1 MAIINICR
9 VLISIIIFANSE
21 TPYELFSI
29 GCQLEL
35 DGKIEEAI
43 EYYKQVKDLTPESS
57 EIYISLANALY
68 QIRKFDEGINI
79 AKEGLLITD
88 DKAQMYHTIAIGNIG
103 KGDFEEAIEFQKK
116 SVQIEPENIDIYNS
130 LSILYEVVKDKNNA
144 RQVLVNMPDSL
155 KTPDVFTRLGSLSG
169 KLSDHETAIKY
180 YHQAYTLDT
189 TNIAALI
196 GIGTGFDIL
205 NVKDSAIY
213 YYEKSLREDTLV
225 LTVGKRLVD
234 LYSDTDKYG
243 NLINMAQRILEF
255 DYNDGHI
262 RRSLGFGLYKTGMLR
277 EALNEFLIASRLDPK
292 DTYSRFYTGRIYLEQ
307 GNYNAALKE
316 IKQAIK
322 INPDFVEL
330 WVYLGFVA
338 IDIKDFETAEYAFT
352 EAAYH
357 GGDLIQIYYLFGVTA
372 EMQQRYNEAYL
383 YYHKSLKV
391 DPQSLSTLEAL
402 ASLCDRIEKKDEAF
416 RTFQKIIELD
426 TTNSTALNYVGY
438 SYAEQNDSLEYAL
451 QLINKAL
458 LIEKDNGYYIDS
470 RGWVFYQMGKY
481 DEALEELKNASAII
495 EDAVILEH
503 LGDVYLK
510 LNDSEKAKEA
520 YEKAL
525 EYDFENSVLK
535 EKLQKLSE

>member
-35 DGKIEEAI
+35 NGKIEEAI

>member
-43 EYYKQVKDLTPESS
+43 KYYKQVKDLTPESS

-88 DKAQMYHTIAIGNIG
+88 DKTQMYHTIAIGNIG
-103 KGDFEEAIEFQKK
+103 KGDFKEAIEFQKK
-116 SVQIEPENIDIYNS
+116 SIQIEPENIDIYNS

-144 RQVLVNMPDSL
+144 RQVLVNIPDSL

-255 DYNDGHI
+255 NFNDGHI

-316 IKQAIK
+316 INQAIK

-330 WVYLGFVA
+330 WIYLGFVA

-438 SYAEQNDSLEYAL
+438 TYAEQNDSLEYAL

-481 DEALEELKNASAII
+481 DEALEELKNASAIV

-510 LNDSEKAKEA
+510 LNDSERAKEA

>member
-35 DGKIEEAI
+35 NGKIEEAI

-103 KGDFEEAIEFQKK
+103 KGDFKEAIEFQKK
-116 SVQIEPENIDIYNS
+116 SMQIEPENIDIYNS

-180 YHQAYTLDT
+180 YHQAYSLDT

-316 IKQAIK
+316 ISQAIK

-330 WVYLGFVA
+330 WIYLGFVA

>member
-88 DKAQMYHTIAIGNIG
+88 DKTQMYHTIAIGNIG
-103 KGDFEEAIEFQKK
+103 KGDFKEAIEFQKK
-116 SVQIEPENIDIYNS
+116 SIQIEPENIDIYNS

-144 RQVLVNMPDSL
+144 RQVLVNIPDSL

-255 DYNDGHI
+255 NFNDGHI

-316 IKQAIK
+316 INQAIK

-330 WVYLGFVA
+330 WIYLGFVA

-438 SYAEQNDSLEYAL
+438 TYAEQNDSLEYAL

-481 DEALEELKNASAII
+481 DEALEELKNASAIV

-510 LNDSEKAKEA
+510 LNDSERAKEA

>member
-88 DKAQMYHTIAIGNIG
+88 DKTQMYHTIAIGNIG
-103 KGDFEEAIEFQKK
+103 KGDFKEAIEFQKK
-116 SVQIEPENIDIYNS
+116 SIQIEAENIDIYNS

-144 RQVLVNMPDSL
+144 RQVLVNIPDSL

-255 DYNDGHI
+255 NFNDGHI

-316 IKQAIK
+316 INQAIK

-330 WVYLGFVA
+330 WIYLGFVA

-438 SYAEQNDSLEYAL
+438 TYAEQNDSLEYAL

-481 DEALEELKNASAII
+481 DEALEELKNASAIV

-510 LNDSEKAKEA
+510 LNDSERAKEA

>member
-68 QIRKFDEGINI
+68 QISKFDEGINI

-88 DKAQMYHTIAIGNIG
+88 DKTQMYHTIAIGNIG
-103 KGDFEEAIEFQKK
+103 KGDFKEAIEFQKK
-116 SVQIEPENIDIYNS
+116 SIQIEAENIDIYNS

-144 RQVLVNMPDSL
+144 RQVLVNIPDSL

-255 DYNDGHI
+255 NFNDGHI

-316 IKQAIK
+316 INQAIK

-330 WVYLGFVA
+330 WIYLGFVA

-438 SYAEQNDSLEYAL
+438 TYAEQNDSLEYAL

-481 DEALEELKNASAII
+481 DEALEELKNASAIV

-510 LNDSEKAKEA
+510 LNDSERAKEA

>member
-88 DKAQMYHTIAIGNIG
+88 DKTQMYHTIAIGNIG
-103 KGDFEEAIEFQKK
+103 KGDFKEAIEFQKK
-116 SVQIEPENIDIYNS
+116 SIQIEPENIDIYNS

-144 RQVLVNMPDSL
+144 RQVLVNIPDSL

-255 DYNDGHI
+255 NFNDGHI

-316 IKQAIK
+316 INQAIK

-330 WVYLGFVA
+330 WIYLGFVA

-481 DEALEELKNASAII
+481 DEALEELKNASAIV

-510 LNDSEKAKEA
+510 LNDSERAKEA

>member
-35 DGKIEEAI
+35 NGKIEEAI

-103 KGDFEEAIEFQKK
+103 KGDFKEAIEFQKK
-116 SVQIEPENIDIYNS
+116 SMQIEPENIDIYNS

-180 YHQAYTLDT
+180 YHQAYSLDT

-316 IKQAIK
+316 ISQAIK

-330 WVYLGFVA
+330 WIYLGFVA

-438 SYAEQNDSLEYAL
+438 NYAEQNDSLEYAL

>member
-68 QIRKFDEGINI
+68 QISKFDEGINI

-88 DKAQMYHTIAIGNIG
+88 DKTQMYHTIAIGNIG
-103 KGDFEEAIEFQKK
+103 KGDFKEAIEFQKK
-116 SVQIEPENIDIYNS
+116 SIQIEPENIDIYNS

-144 RQVLVNMPDSL
+144 RQVLVNIPDSL

-255 DYNDGHI
+255 NFNDGHI

-316 IKQAIK
+316 INQAIK

-330 WVYLGFVA
+330 WIYLGFVA

-438 SYAEQNDSLEYAL
+438 TYAEQNDSLEYAL

-481 DEALEELKNASAII
+481 DEALEELKNASAIV

-510 LNDSEKAKEA
+510 LNDSERAKEA

>member
-103 KGDFEEAIEFQKK
+103 KGDFKEAIEFQKK
-116 SVQIEPENIDIYNS
+116 SIQIEPENIDIYNS

-255 DYNDGHI
+255 NYNDGHI

-277 EALNEFLIASRLDPK
+277 EALNEFLIASRLDPE

-316 IKQAIK
+316 INQAIK

-330 WVYLGFVA
+330 WIYLGFVA

-481 DEALEELKNASAII
+481 DEALEELKNASAIV

-510 LNDSEKAKEA
+510 LNDSERAKEA

>member
-1 MAIINICR
+1 
-9 VLISIIIFANSE
+9 
-21 TPYELFSI
+21 
-29 GCQLEL
+29 
-35 DGKIEEAI
+35 
-43 EYYKQVKDLTPESS
+43 
-57 EIYISLANALY
+57 
-68 QIRKFDEGINI
+68 
-79 AKEGLLITD
+79 
-88 DKAQMYHTIAIGNIG
+88 
-103 KGDFEEAIEFQKK
+103 
-116 SVQIEPENIDIYNS
+116 
-130 LSILYEVVKDKNNA
+130 
-144 RQVLVNMPDSL
+144 
-155 KTPDVFTRLGSLSG
+155 
-169 KLSDHETAIKY
+169 
-180 YHQAYTLDT
+180 
-189 TNIAALI
+189 
-196 GIGTGFDIL
+196 
-205 NVKDSAIY
+205 
-213 YYEKSLREDTLV
+213 
-225 LTVGKRLVD
+225 GKRLVD

-255 DYNDGHI
+255 NFNDGHI

-316 IKQAIK
+316 INQAIK

-330 WVYLGFVA
+330 WIYLGFVA

-438 SYAEQNDSLEYAL
+438 TYAEQNDSLEYAL

-481 DEALEELKNASAII
+481 DEALEELKNASAIV

-510 LNDSEKAKEA
+510 LNDSERAKEA